1 MEVPLTPD
9 LQAKLNRLASQ
20 QGRAS
25 ESLAMEAIERMVN
38 FDSYFLSEV
47 EEGIAAADRDE
58 LVAHDEVGKL
68 INQRYPG

>member
-38 FDSYFLSEV
+38 FDSYFLTEV
-47 EEGIAAADRDE
+47 EKGIAAADRDE
-58 LVAHDEVGKL
+58 WLSVTRSGS
-68 INQRYPG
+68 

>member
-47 EEGIAAADRDE
+47 EEEIAAADRDE